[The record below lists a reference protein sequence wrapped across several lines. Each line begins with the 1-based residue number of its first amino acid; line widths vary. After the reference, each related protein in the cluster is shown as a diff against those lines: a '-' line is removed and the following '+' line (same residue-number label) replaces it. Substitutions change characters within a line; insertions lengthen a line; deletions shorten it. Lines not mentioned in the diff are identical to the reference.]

1 MNATEATLH
10 SSGHDPALL
19 LATMQRQSIEP
30 LCAALDRVLQRA
42 DDFLFDRSANGS
54 DGIELTSLR
63 DLRRARAGI
72 ARGFESGL
80 LAAFRR
86 LSHNGDVNR
95 GPRVELSLVD
105 EEALEQQLADEQM
118 VDRLGRIHAPALDA
132 LQHRL
137 GALLGRAALA
147 PRDNPAGP
155 VAIANALR
163 EALRTAQLPTS
174 VHIVLFKFLE
184 RELGAALH
192 PLYQRL
198 NDLLAEAGVL
208 PAFASTQQG
217 EPVPPPVE
225 PPVAAAP
232 EASWD
237 QVPDA
242 PREQALFASL
252 LGMLQDW
259 RRGSGVAG
267 SGGAAGG
274 QRLQANEVLSVLTR
288 MQGAPPPSLD
298 HVLDEGRSSLAELL
312 RREVLLAARRFG
324 VGGEQVQLSAGDEDA
339 VDLVGMLFDVL
350 LDERDFEPQVRRK
363 IGRLLVP
370 YVKVAVKD
378 RRLFLSKVHPARK
391 LLNVVAEACEGNHGE
406 APQERELLDRVD
418 GTIERLVA
426 EYNEDVAIFETL
438 EQDLRAFMAQHRKRV
453 ELSERRAAE
462 AQRGRERLEQARTE
476 AGADLARRRG
486 DRELPQ
492 AIEDFLSS
500 YAQHHLTQVI
510 LRDTRDSARYGQAL
524 HAVIGLLAAFDH
536 ADLGE
541 APDRLPALDGQALV
555 EILAS
560 SGCVGQAAEQ
570 AVAILRDTVV
580 QLALGNRVAVEAARL
595 PEQPP
600 APAPAAPEPELPFSV
615 AADFD
620 YDPALA
626 ERIRALPMGTWVQLT
641 SGSGRTEP
649 AKASW
654 VSPISGRVL
663 FVNRRGIRVLVA
675 SPEELAAMCAQGR
688 MKLRE
693 ADTAFDDAMQ
703 QMLGRLQAAT
713 PVGGVATV
721 A

>member
-86 LSHNGDVNR
+86 LSHTGDVNR

-259 RRGSGVAG
+259 RRGSGVAD

-324 VGGEQVQLSAGDEDA
+324 VGGEQVQLAAGDEDA

-541 APDRLPALDGQALV
+541 APDRLPALDGPALV

-600 APAPAAPEPELPFSV
+600 APAPAAPEPGLPFSV